1 MEITTT
7 LNKGGAY
14 DESTLLRNNIKLG
27 IFAAS
32 AIGENMKFCSG
43 MHFCTLHY

>member
-1 MEITTT
+1 MEITMT

-27 IFAAS
+27 ISAAS
-32 AIGENMKFCSG
+32 AIGEKIKILQ
-43 MHFCTLHY
+43 HFCTLHY